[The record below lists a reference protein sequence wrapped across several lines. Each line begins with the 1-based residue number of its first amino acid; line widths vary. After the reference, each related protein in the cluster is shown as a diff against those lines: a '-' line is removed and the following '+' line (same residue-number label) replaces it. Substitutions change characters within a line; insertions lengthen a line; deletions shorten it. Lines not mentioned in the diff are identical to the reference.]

1 VLTVDVGLLTV
12 EPAIVGLAMV
22 EPTTLEPMLRL
33 ELCFARCSEIEDIAD
48 GDRDLTEPP
57 FEEWT
62 EVLRTRSST
71 GDFVLALSS

>member
-1 VLTVDVGLLTV
+1 MGLLTV
-12 EPAIVGLAMV
+12 GPAIVGLAMV
-22 EPTTLEPMLRL
+22 EPTTLEPTTLEPMLRL

-62 EVLRTRSST
+62 EVSRTRSSI